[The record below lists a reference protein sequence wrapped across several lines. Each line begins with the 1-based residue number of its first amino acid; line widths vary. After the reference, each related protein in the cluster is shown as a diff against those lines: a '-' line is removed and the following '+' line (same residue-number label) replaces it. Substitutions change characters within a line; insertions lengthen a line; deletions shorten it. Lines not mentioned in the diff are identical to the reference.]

1 MFRALVLRRPRSDK
15 RSAAEAE
22 MIRTSP
28 KRRRLTTNRI
38 CQPCAE
44 NLESGRRVYH
54 CGVVGADDRK
64 TYLWITPESRAT
76 RTQPCYGTVFESVT
90 GLVISDG
97 GWCLSKVRCG
107 VFPFGRTASV
117 LLGTCSPGLGMVFT
131 R

>member
-1 MFRALVLRRPRSDK
+1 MLTGNSLNSTSQA
-15 RSAAEAE
+15 AAEISQLFE
-22 MIRTSP
+22 ED
-28 KRRRLTTNRI
+28 
-38 CQPCAE
+38 CAPE
-44 NLESGRRVYH
+44 FPNFRVIDFWAVDNSQISALFPYH
-54 CGVVGADDRK
+54 GLLGHN
-64 TYLWITPESRAT
+64 
-76 RTQPCYGTVFESVT
+76 PCYGTVFESVT